1 MNGENQTAA
10 ATDWDAAQY
19 LRFEQERTQP
29 SRDLAARIELKNPS
43 SVLDI
48 GCGPGNSTH
57 VLRERFPAADILGV
71 DSSSNMIE
79 QARRQ
84 YPELAFDIVSLTPDC
99 GEIGETYDVIF
110 SNACLQWIPDHK
122 RLFPNLFS
130 KLNPGG
136 VLAVQIPMTS
146 DIPISVI
153 LREMSEDSPWK
164 DKIRACREQ
173 DLFAYRPEEYYD
185 ILSGITEHFTIW
197 QTSYMHIM
205 NSCAEVV
212 KRYCGSRLQP
222 YLAAFSQ
229 DGKNEFLADVENRL
243 RQYYRPRANGRIVIQ
258 FPRLFMIA
266 NA

>member
-99 GEIGETYDVIF
+99 GEIGETYGCDF
-110 SNACLQWIPDHK
+110 FQCLPAMDSRSQKAVSQSFLEAESRRCSGRPD
-122 RLFPNLFS
+122 PD
-130 KLNPGG
+130 
-136 VLAVQIPMTS
+136 
-146 DIPISVI
+146 DIGY
-153 LREMSEDSPWK
+153 
-164 DKIRACREQ
+164 A
-173 DLFAYRPEEYYD
+173 
-185 ILSGITEHFTIW
+185 HFGDPRGNVRRFT
-197 QTSYMHIM
+197 
-205 NSCAEVV
+205 
-212 KRYCGSRLQP
+212 
-222 YLAAFSQ
+222 
-229 DGKNEFLADVENRL
+229 VE
-243 RQYYRPRANGRIVIQ
+243 G
-258 FPRLFMIA
+258 
-266 NA
+266 